1 MDPNLNEKEIIR
13 ENCIS
18 NYFCANIM
26 ACCTGETHTI
36 CLSDE
41 GILYSFGRNKE
52 GQLGQTEGKV
62 SVPSQITKYYI
73 NNEVFTL
80 PMINQISCGADF
92 TICVDYEGFL
102 YSFGENNR
110 GLLGIG
116 STEKYFKYP
125 QKIQDIP
132 PVLSISCGVFHTL
145 VITNDD
151 NLWSFGNNEFGQL
164 CLGNKENQVKPKQTQ
179 FSDIVKIAASYHSL
193 FQNKKGEIYGC
204 GETNAGQLCV
214 NSSQPQT
221 EVRRLEDHPSNI
233 IQFCCGY
240 YHSLFL
246 DSQGNVFSI
255 GFNHYG
261 NLGIGNTIH
270 QNKFCQIP
278 NIPPIQSISCVGHSS
293 YLIDIDGNLWS
304 FGSMGAVNLG
314 LVIRRIELFQPNIQK
329 VIFLKLHQVV
339 VEIIFFFRI
348 LKIKYLLVVRLGKAN
363 SELNALIQMY
373 QCTKK

>member
-1 MDPNLNEKEIIR
+1 
-13 ENCIS
+13 
-18 NYFCANIM
+18 M

-80 PMINQISCGADF
+80 PIINQISCGADF

-193 FQNKKGEIYGC
+193 FQNKNEEIYGC

-278 NIPPIQSISCVGHSS
+278 NIPSIQSISCVGHSS

-304 FGSMGAVNLG
+304 FGSNGCGQLG
-314 LVIRRIELFQPNIQK
+314 LGDSENRIIPTKHAESNISQVASGCCGNHFLFQNFENK
-329 VIFLKLHQVV
+329 IFVSGKAREGQLG
-339 VEIIFFFRI
+339 
-348 LKIKYLLVVRLGKAN
+348 IKYANTDVSVYQEMNPDYFSIWGKPQTI
-363 SELNALIQMY
+363 LNRVKSAR
-373 QCTKK
+373 K